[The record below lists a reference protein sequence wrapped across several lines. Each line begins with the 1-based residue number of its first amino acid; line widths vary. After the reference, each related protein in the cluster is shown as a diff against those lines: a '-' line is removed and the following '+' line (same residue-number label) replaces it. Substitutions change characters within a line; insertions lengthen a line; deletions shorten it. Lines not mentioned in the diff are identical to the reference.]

1 MFSSICPSC
10 GAPVSFLSTASASA
24 ICKFCKSTLVRDADT
39 LKRIGQQGEL
49 FDDASRIQIGT
60 GGTYQG
66 TTFSVIGRIQ
76 LRYEAGY
83 WNEWFILFPSGKT
96 GWMSEASGIYAV
108 LLDAT
113 LNTNFPEFDNVLV
126 GQTLRINNQALTATD
141 KRVANCVAA
150 EGELPFPITE
160 RWQSKTIDFQRDDVL
175 ATLDYSDSKVALFV
189 GQTVSIDALKFS
201 LLKSLEP
208 NTMGD
213 KSIGKINAK
222 SIQALACAS
231 CGSSIKLVP
240 SLTLEVI
247 CPQCSSK
254 QVLSD
259 GELSKAPIALQA
271 LALEAKKPQTSLS
284 PGDEGSFNGA
294 HWTIL
299 GVLVKHASIDTSEQW
314 EEYLLYNPD
323 RQFAWLI
330 FANFQWQ
337 FGEVLTKHPTLT
349 ANIANYEGNN
359 IRQSDNYVAVTD
371 YAAGS
376 FNWKPKVGDI
386 CNVAEYKGSGITL
399 SRESTAQEVTWTKAT
414 AVQGLELLKS
424 FGHEPSAKEVRSF
437 VNNRSTVSSKKAN
450 QDLAIIF
457 SGLLVVFTSPAWF
470 ASSFN
475 DPTTAIIIGLF
486 ALWLPLGFFNND

>member
-1 MFSSICPSC
+1 
-10 GAPVSFLSTASASA
+10 
-24 ICKFCKSTLVRDADT
+24 
-39 LKRIGQQGEL
+39 
-49 FDDASRIQIGT
+49 
-60 GGTYQG
+60 
-66 TTFSVIGRIQ
+66 
-76 LRYEAGY
+76 
-83 WNEWFILFPSGKT
+83 
-96 GWMSEASGIYAV
+96 
-108 LLDAT
+108 
-113 LNTNFPEFDNVLV
+113 
-126 GQTLRINNQALTATD
+126 
-141 KRVANCVAA
+141 
-150 EGELPFPITE
+150 
-160 RWQSKTIDFQRDDVL
+160 VL

-189 GQTVSIDALKFS
+189 GQTVSIDSLKFS

-213 KSIGKINAK
+213 KSVGKINAK

-284 PGDEGSFNGA
+284 PGDEGSFYGA

-323 RQFAWLI
+323 RQFAWLV

-424 FGHEPSAKEVRSF
+424 FGHEPSAKKVRSF
-437 VNNRSTVSSKKAN
+437 VKDGSTVSSKKAN

-475 DPTTAIIIGLF
+475 DPTTAIMIGLF